1 MQIPV
6 LIEPVA
12 GNGYRARGLVP
23 DTFAAEGTTRE
34 EALDKL
40 RQRLQDQ
47 VAAGAQ
53 FATLEVPGTEH
64 PLARAAGIFRPDDP
78 LVQEWEEI
86 MAENRKRDDEA
97 LGIR

>member
-1 MQIPV
+1 VQIPV

-12 GNGYRARGLVP
+12 GDGYRARGLGP
-23 DTFAAEGTTRE
+23 DTLTAEGTTRE
-34 EALDKL
+34 EALEKL

-47 VAAGAQ
+47 LAAGAQ
-53 FATLEVPGTEH
+53 VVTLEVPGTVH

-78 LVQEWEEI
+78 LVEEWEQI